1 MSSTPWPAIPAPV
14 VCVEVG
20 ESEALSVL
28 IDHQMRVADS
38 GARAPRSARTVA
50 GLMLAAIVL
59 YACTGQTIK
68 PGDTKQRAP
77 FHYDPPDPYHYRQPF
92 QAG

>member
-1 MSSTPWPAIPAPV
+1 V
-14 VCVEVG
+14 R
-20 ESEALSVL
+20 ESEALSAL

-38 GARAPRSARTVA
+38 GARAPRSASTVA

-59 YACTGQTIK
+59 SACAGQTTE
-68 PGDTKQRAP
+68 PGDAKQRTP
-77 FHYDPPDPYHYRQPF
+77 FYYDPPDPYHYRQPF